1 MKAWR
6 NLSRFDPERPFR
18 PWFTTIVAN
27 TARNRARSWN
37 RREAV
42 HLRLV
47 PGTPPDDPADGA
59 VSADE
64 AARLLRELEAL
75 PEKYR
80 RAVALRH
87 VLGLTEGET
96 ADALG
101 VRPGTVKSRVSRG
114 LRQLR
119 EAMGEGWS

>member
-1 MKAWR
+1 M
-6 NLSRFDPERPFR
+6 
-18 PWFTTIVAN
+18 
-27 TARNRARSWN
+27 
-37 RREAV
+37 
-42 HLRLV
+42 HLRLA
-47 PGTPPDDPADGA
+47 PDIPPDDPADGA
-59 VSADE
+59 VTADE
-64 AARLLRELEAL
+64 AARLLRELESL

-87 VLGLTEGET
+87 VLGLSERET

-114 LRQLR
+114 LQQLR